1 MPKTPPKRPTSDETP
16 FKEPS
21 ATDHRALAL
30 AYRPQTFG
38 DVAGQRHVTD
48 VLAKAVE
55 HNRVAHAYLFSG
67 PRGTGKTTT
76 ARILAKV
83 LNCPNRVGVA
93 PCNVCDTC
101 RDITSGVSLDV
112 VEIDGAS
119 NRGIADIQQLREA
132 VRFAATGGRSK
143 VYIIDEVHQLSG
155 DAFAALL
162 KTLEEP
168 PPHVVFIFAT
178 TDPLKLPDTIR
189 SRTQRYEFAR
199 VAVKTIAERL
209 KTIATFETAAGRT
222 LELTDGA
229 ALLIAR
235 KAEGGLR
242 DAVSALDQVSSTGRV
257 LIDEAAIS
265 EVLGL
270 VSREAFFDLADPM
283 FGRDPAGTLGQL
295 HRAYEAG
302 FDPKDLADGLLEHL
316 RNVLVLKVDPNAGDL
331 LAATPEECARY
342 VAQGTGHS
350 SADVLR
356 LIRITTDTIGLLREA
371 SQPLLHLEAGL
382 LEMAHLEPGRT
393 LAEILDRLEAIEE
406 GGPSPASGSRPT
418 PAAPVPAPTRTPPLP
433 APPPA
438 RTVRAAVEAPPA
450 PVRAPETATRPS
462 IPDLDSVR
470 PMPLR
475 APRAQAGG
483 SPPAPA
489 DFDRPGMWEQVVAL
503 VLQRKRMLG
512 HFLET
517 ARPLGWQENVLVLE
531 VDPAHRGLIEH
542 RDNRAPLVTAL
553 GEVYGRPLDYRCVD
567 AVPGAP
573 AAKATP
579 RPAPAPAA
587 PAPAPQAQASPAALD
602 DGPPIGE
609 PPPGS
614 NEEPSGFDAEAAA
627 PPASPAATPPPAPS
641 TPPLADARRKHPAE
655 LSPEARNTMLWLEG
669 EIVGPQRPNPSS

>member
-1 MPKTPPKRPTSDETP
+1 MPKTPPKSPAAAPAETP
-16 FKEPS
+16 
-21 ATDHRALAL
+21 AGLDHRALAL

-38 DVAGQRHVTD
+38 DVAGQKHVTD

-55 HNRVAHAYLFSG
+55 NNRVAHAYLFSG

-83 LNCPNRVGVA
+83 LNCPNRKGVE

-112 VEIDGAS
+112 VEIDAAS

-199 VAVKTIAERL
+199 VAVRTIADRL
-209 KTIATFETAAGRT
+209 KTIAALETKAGRT

-229 ALLIAR
+229 AYLIAR

-242 DAVSALDQVSSTGRV
+242 DAVSALDQVASTGRV
-257 LIDEAAIS
+257 TIDEAAIS

-270 VSREAFFDLADPM
+270 VSRETFFDLADPI
-283 FGRDPAGTLGQL
+283 FGRDPAATLAQL
-295 HRAYEAG
+295 HRAYAAG

-316 RNVLVLKVDPNAGDL
+316 RNVLVIKVDPRAGDL
-331 LAATPEECARY
+331 LAATPEEVARY
-342 VAQGTGHS
+342 AEQGKDHS
-350 SADVLR
+350 SGDVLR
-356 LIRITTDTIGLLREA
+356 LLRIATDTIGLLREA

-393 LAEILDRLEAIEE
+393 LAEILERLEAIESSP
-406 GGPSPASGSRPT
+406 GAGPAPAPSPTSRPSAS
-418 PAAPVPAPTRTPPLP
+418 PPPSAPPRPVRLAEAP
-433 APPPA
+433 APP
-438 RTVRAAVEAPPA
+438 TAP
-450 PVRAPETATRPS
+450 RPS
-462 IPDLDSVR
+462 IPALESVR
-470 PMPLR
+470 PLPAR
-475 APRAQAGG
+475 PPRALENGP
-483 SPPAPA
+483 PPAPA
-489 DFDRPGMWEQVVAL
+489 EFDRPGMWEQVVAL
-503 VLQRKRMLG
+503 LLQRKRMLG
-512 HFLET
+512 HFLES
-517 ARPLGWQENVLVLE
+517 ARPLGWQGDVIVLA

-542 RDNRAPLVTAL
+542 RDNRAPLVAAL
-553 GEVYGRPLDYRCVD
+553 AEVYGRAVDYRCVEGV
-567 AVPGAP
+567 AVAPDPVVQDVQNVRVGHPVPREAPPAEAPPPLAEAPPIAP
-573 AAKATP
+573 AE
-579 RPAPAPAA
+579 AA
-587 PAPAPQAQASPAALD
+587 PA
-602 DGPPIGE
+602 
-609 PPPGS
+609 
-614 NEEPSGFDAEAAA
+614 
-627 PPASPAATPPPAPS
+627 T
-641 TPPLADARRKHPAE
+641 RKHPAE

-669 EIVGPQRPNPSS
+669 EIVGPARPTPPSRGPA

>member
-1 MPKTPPKRPTSDETP
+1 ME
-16 FKEPS
+16 
-21 ATDHRALAL
+21 HRALAL
-30 AYRPQTFG
+30 AYRPQTFD

-83 LNCPNRVGVA
+83 LNCPNRVGNA

-101 RDITSGVSLDV
+101 RDITSGVALDV

-132 VRFAATGGRSK
+132 VRFSATGGRSK

-209 KTIATFETAAGRT
+209 KTIASEETRAGRK

-242 DAVSALDQVSSTGRV
+242 DAVSALDQVASTGRTT
-257 LIDEAAIS
+257 IDEAAVS

-270 VSREAFFDLADPM
+270 VSREAFFDLADPI
-283 FGRDPAGTLGQL
+283 FGRDPAGTLAAL
-295 HRAYEAG
+295 HRAYAGG
-302 FDPKDLADGLLEHL
+302 FDPKDLAEGLLEHL

-331 LAATPEECARY
+331 LAATPEETQRY
-342 VAQGTGHS
+342 IAQGKDHS

-356 LIRITTDTIGLLREA
+356 LVRITTDAIGLLREA
-371 SQPLLHLEAGL
+371 SQPLLHLEAAL
-382 LEMAHLEPGRT
+382 LEMAHMEPGRT
-393 LAEILDRLEAIEE
+393 LAEILERLEAIEE
-406 GGPSPASGSRPT
+406 GAPSSGGGGARPAPATRPTSSAAPTPSPRPTRANEPAAYSPPAAAAAAPTPPVAPQAAPAAPT
-418 PAAPVPAPTRTPPLP
+418 PA
-433 APPPA
+433 
-438 RTVRAAVEAPPA
+438 
-450 PVRAPETATRPS
+450 PETPRPS
-462 IPDLDSVR
+462 IPAMDAVR
-470 PMPLR
+470 PLPGR
-475 APRAQAGG
+475 PPRAVADG
-483 SPPAPA
+483 PPPGPA
-489 DFDRPGMWEQVVAL
+489 DFDQPGMWEKVVAL

-517 ARPLGWQENVLVLE
+517 ARVVGWQGPVLVLE
-531 VDPAHRGLIEH
+531 VEASQRGMLEH
-542 RDNRAPLVTAL
+542 KDNRALLVAAL
-553 GEVYGRPLDYRCVD
+553 NEVYGRPLDYRCVD
-567 AVPGAP
+567 
-573 AAKATP
+573 
-579 RPAPAPAA
+579 RP
-587 PAPAPQAQASPAALD
+587 Q
-602 DGPPIGE
+602 G
-609 PPPGS
+609 
-614 NEEPSGFDAEAAA
+614 AAA
-627 PPASPAATPPPAPS
+627 PTAPANASAAARSEVKAEAPEPTPPQLAPPSDEDAPPPPEAAPPDAQPTSAANPAEERGEPG
-641 TPPLADARRKHPAE
+641 PARRKHPAE

-669 EIVGPQRPNPSS
+669 EIVGPQRPTPSS

>member
-1 MPKTPPKRPTSDETP
+1 VPKPTTKRPSSADPEAP
-16 FKEPS
+16 EPS
-21 ATDHRALAL
+21 APTEHRALAL
-30 AYRPQTFG
+30 AYRPQTFE

-101 RDITSGVSLDV
+101 KDITNGVSLDV

-199 VAVKTIAERL
+199 VTVKTIAERL
-209 KTIATFETAAGRT
+209 RTIAAHETRAGRT
-222 LELTDGA
+222 LDLSDGA

-242 DAVSALDQVSSTGRV
+242 DAVSALDQVASTGRTK
-257 LIDEAAIS
+257 IDEAAVAD
-265 EVLGL
+265 VLGL
-270 VSREAFFDLADPM
+270 VSREAFFDLAEPM
-283 FGRDPAGTLGQL
+283 FARDPVKTLAAL
-295 HRAYEAG
+295 HRAYAGG

-342 VAQGTGHS
+342 VEQGKDHS

-356 LIRITTDTIGLLREA
+356 LVRITTDTISLLREA
-371 SQPLLHLEAGL
+371 SQPLLHLEAAL

-393 LAEILDRLEAIEE
+393 LAEILDRLEAIESDGTT
-406 GGPSPASGSRPT
+406 GGGGGRALPPASASAPPARPSA
-418 PAAPVPAPTRTPPLP
+418 PPPVPARRTF
-433 APPPA
+433 
-438 RTVRAAVEAPPA
+438 EAPPA
-450 PVRAPETATRPS
+450 RPAPSAPPAQRPS
-462 IPDLDSVR
+462 IPALDAVR
-470 PMPLR
+470 PVVAAR
-475 APRAQAGG
+475 APRALEGG
-483 SPPAPA
+483 PPPAPA
-489 DFDRPGMWEQVVAL
+489 DFDTPGLWQRVVQL

-512 HFLET
+512 HFLEA
-517 ARPLGWQENVLVLE
+517 ARVVGWQENVLVLE

-542 RDNRAPLVTAL
+542 RDNRAVLVPAMTEIYERA
-553 GEVYGRPLDYRCVD
+553 LDYRCVD
-567 AVPGAP
+567 GKPGEP
-573 AAKATP
+573 P
-579 RPAPAPAA
+579 PAPPAPPALPARAEEPPPPDGPPPGFVDEASGHDVAPAA
-587 PAPAPQAQASPAALD
+587 PAAP
-602 DGPPIGE
+602 
-609 PPPGS
+609 
-614 NEEPSGFDAEAAA
+614 
-627 PPASPAATPPPAPS
+627 PPPAAS
-641 TPPLADARRKHPAE
+641 TAPGDPAPAVARRKHPAE

-669 EIVGPQRPNPSS
+669 EIVGPTRPAPSS

>member
-1 MPKTPPKRPTSDETP
+1 MPKTPPKRTTEPAA
-16 FKEPS
+16 EPS
-21 ATDHRALAL
+21 EAPGGLEHRALAL
-30 AYRPQTFG
+30 AYRPQTFA

-55 HNRVAHAYLFSG
+55 NNRVAHAYLFSG

-83 LNCPNRVGVA
+83 LNCPNRKGVE

-112 VEIDGAS
+112 VEIDAAS

-143 VYIIDEVHQLSG
+143 VYIVDEVHQLSG

-199 VAVKTIAERL
+199 VAVRTIADRL
-209 KTIATFETAAGRT
+209 KTIAALETAAGRT

-229 ALLIAR
+229 AYLIAR

-242 DAVSALDQVSSTGRV
+242 DAVSALDQVASTGRV
-257 LIDEAAIS
+257 TIDEAAIS

-270 VSREAFFDLADPM
+270 VSRETFFDLADPI
-283 FGRDPAGTLGQL
+283 FGRDPAGTLAQL
-295 HRAYEAG
+295 HRAYAAG

-316 RNVLVLKVDPNAGDL
+316 RNVLVLKVDPRAGDL
-331 LAATPEECARY
+331 LAATPEEVTRY
-342 VAQGTGHS
+342 AEQGAQHS

-356 LIRITTDTIGLLREA
+356 LLRIATDTIGLLREA

-393 LAEILDRLEAIEE
+393 LAEILERLEAIESSP
-406 GGPSPASGSRPT
+406 GGGGGVPAARASAAPSPATS
-418 PAAPVPAPTRTPPLP
+418 
-433 APPPA
+433 APPPPRPA
-438 RTVRAAVEAPPA
+438 RIAETQAPASP
-450 PVRAPETATRPS
+450 
-462 IPDLDSVR
+462 
-470 PMPLR
+470 
-475 APRAQAGG
+475 
-483 SPPAPA
+483 PPAPA
-489 DFDRPGMWEQVVAL
+489 KPSIPALESVRPLPARPPRAVEGGPPPQPAEFDQPGMWEQVVAL
-503 VLQRKRMLG
+503 LLQRKRMLG

-517 ARPLGWQENVLVLE
+517 ARPLGWQGDVLVLA

-542 RDNRAPLVTAL
+542 RDNRAPLVAAL
-553 GEVYGRPLDYRCVD
+553 AEVYGRALDYRCVEAGPGD
-567 AVPGAP
+567 ALP
-573 AAKATP
+573 A
-579 RPAPAPAA
+579 PAPAPAA
-587 PAPAPQAQASPAALD
+587 AARPVVDEVVLKKDVQNVQNVRVGQPSPEAIPAQEPGASAP
-602 DGPPIGE
+602 
-609 PPPGS
+609 
-614 NEEPSGFDAEAAA
+614 PSAAA
-627 PPASPAATPPPAPS
+627 PV
-641 TPPLADARRKHPAE
+641 RKHPGE

-669 EIVGPQRPNPSS
+669 EIVGPARPIPPSSRGPA

>member
-1 MPKTPPKRPTSDETP
+1 VPKPTTKRPSSAEEVAAS
-16 FKEPS
+16 EPS
-21 ATDHRALAL
+21 APTEHRALAL
-30 AYRPQTFG
+30 AYRPQTFE

-101 RDITSGVSLDV
+101 KDITNGVSLDV

-199 VAVKTIAERL
+199 VTVKTISDRL
-209 KTIATFETAAGRT
+209 KTIAAHETQAGRT
-222 LELTDGA
+222 LELSDGA

-242 DAVSALDQVSSTGRV
+242 DAVSALDQVASTGRTK
-257 LIDEAAIS
+257 IDEAAVAD
-265 EVLGL
+265 VLGL
-270 VSREAFFDLADPM
+270 VSREAFFDLAEPM
-283 FGRDPAGTLGQL
+283 FARDPVKTLAAL
-295 HRAYEAG
+295 HRAYAGG

-316 RNVLVLKVDPNAGDL
+316 RNVLVLKVDANAGDL

-342 VAQGTGHS
+342 VEQGLEHS

-356 LIRITTDTIGLLREA
+356 LVRITTDTISLLREA
-371 SQPLLHLEAGL
+371 SQPLLHLEAAL

-393 LAEILDRLEAIEE
+393 LAEILDRLEAIESE
-406 GGPSPASGSRPT
+406 GPTGGGGGRALPPASAS
-418 PAAPVPAPTRTPPLP
+418 
-433 APPPA
+433 
-438 RTVRAAVEAPPA
+438 APPA
-450 PVRAPETATRPS
+450 PPAPRPS
-462 IPDLDSVR
+462 IPALDAVR
-470 PMPLR
+470 PAVPAR
-475 APRAQAGG
+475 APRALEGG
-483 SPPAPA
+483 PPPAPV
-489 DFDRPGMWEQVVAL
+489 DFDTPGLWPRVVQL

-512 HFLET
+512 HFLEA
-517 ARPLGWQENVLVLE
+517 ARALGWQENVLVLE

-542 RDNRAPLVTAL
+542 RDNRAVLVPAMTEIYERA
-553 GEVYGRPLDYRCVD
+553 LDYRCVD
-567 AVPGAP
+567 GKPGE
-573 AAKATP
+573 
-579 RPAPAPAA
+579 PAPAPPAPPARAAAPSSSPSSPSSPPSAPNEPPPPDGPPPGFVDEASGHDAALAA
-587 PAPAPQAQASPAALD
+587 PAASAAASTPSPAPNPAPDPAA
-602 DGPPIGE
+602 
-609 PPPGS
+609 
-614 NEEPSGFDAEAAA
+614 
-627 PPASPAATPPPAPS
+627 
-641 TPPLADARRKHPAE
+641 ARRKHPAE

-669 EIVGPQRPNPSS
+669 EIVGPARPAPSS

>member
-1 MPKTPPKRPTSDETP
+1 MPKPTTKRPSSADPEAP
-16 FKEPS
+16 EPS
-21 ATDHRALAL
+21 APTEHRALAL
-30 AYRPQTFG
+30 AYRPQTFE

-101 RDITSGVSLDV
+101 KDITNGVSLDV

-199 VAVKTIAERL
+199 VTVKTIAERL
-209 KTIATFETAAGRT
+209 RTIAAHETQAGRT
-222 LELTDGA
+222 LELSDGA

-242 DAVSALDQVSSTGRV
+242 DAVSALDQVASTGRTK
-257 LIDEAAIS
+257 IDEAAVAD
-265 EVLGL
+265 VLGL
-270 VSREAFFDLADPM
+270 VSREAFFDLAEPV
-283 FGRDPAGTLGQL
+283 FARDPAKTLAAL
-295 HRAYEAG
+295 HRAYAGG

-316 RNVLVLKVDPNAGDL
+316 RNVLVLKVDANAGDL

-342 VAQGTGHS
+342 VEQGLEHS

-356 LIRITTDTIGLLREA
+356 LVRITTDTISLLRGA
-371 SQPLLHLEAGL
+371 SQPLLLLEAAL

-393 LAEILDRLEAIEE
+393 LAEILDRLEAIESE
-406 GGPSPASGSRPT
+406 GPTGGGGGRALPPASAS
-418 PAAPVPAPTRTPPLP
+418 
-433 APPPA
+433 
-438 RTVRAAVEAPPA
+438 APPA
-450 PVRAPETATRPS
+450 PPAPRPS
-462 IPDLDSVR
+462 IPALDAVR
-470 PMPLR
+470 PAVPAR
-475 APRAQAGG
+475 APRALEGG
-483 SPPAPA
+483 PPPAPV
-489 DFDRPGMWEQVVAL
+489 DFDTPGLWPRVVQL

-512 HFLET
+512 HFLEA
-517 ARPLGWQENVLVLE
+517 ARALGWQENVLVLE

-542 RDNRAPLVTAL
+542 RDNRAVLVPAMTEIYERA
-553 GEVYGRPLDYRCVD
+553 LDYRCVD
-567 AVPGAP
+567 GKPGE
-573 AAKATP
+573 
-579 RPAPAPAA
+579 PAPAPPAPPARAAAPSSSPSSPSSPPSAPNEPPPPDGPPPGFVDEASGHDAALAA
-587 PAPAPQAQASPAALD
+587 PAASAAASTPSSAPDPASNPAA
-602 DGPPIGE
+602 
-609 PPPGS
+609 
-614 NEEPSGFDAEAAA
+614 
-627 PPASPAATPPPAPS
+627 
-641 TPPLADARRKHPAE
+641 ARRKHPAE

-669 EIVGPQRPNPSS
+669 EIVGPARPAPSS

>member
-1 MPKTPPKRPTSDETP
+1 MPKTPPKQETEGETP
-16 FKEPS
+16 LAEPS
-21 ATDHRALAL
+21 ATAHRALAL
-30 AYRPQTFG
+30 AYRPQTFE

-199 VAVKTIAERL
+199 VTVKTIAERL
-209 KTIATFETAAGRT
+209 KTIAALETTAGRT

-242 DAVSALDQVSSTGRV
+242 DAVSALDQVASTGRV
-257 LIDEAAIS
+257 TIDEAAVS
-265 EVLGL
+265 DVLGL
-270 VSREAFFDLADPM
+270 VSREAFFDLAEPM
-283 FGRDPAGTLGQL
+283 FARDPAKTLAAL
-295 HRAYEAG
+295 HRAYAAG
-302 FDPKDLADGLLEHL
+302 FDPKDLADGMLEHL
-316 RNVLVLKVDPNAGDL
+316 RNVLVLKVDPNGGDL
-331 LAATPEECARY
+331 LAATPEEVVRY
-342 VAQGTGHS
+342 VAQGAEHS

-356 LIRITTDTIGLLREA
+356 LIRITTDTITLLREA
-371 SQPLLHLEAGL
+371 SQPLLHLEAAL

-393 LAEILDRLEAIEE
+393 LAEILERLDAIEDSAP
-406 GGPSPASGSRPT
+406 GGGGARPASASSA
-418 PAAPVPAPTRTPPLP
+418 PARSATPPPL
-433 APPPA
+433 PPPA
-438 RTVRAAVEAPPA
+438 RRTESPAPQPARPVEAPRPA
-450 PVRAPETATRPS
+450 EAARPS
-462 IPDLDSVR
+462 IPALESVR
-470 PMPLR
+470 PMPTR
-475 APRAQAGG
+475 APRPVEGG
-483 SPPAPA
+483 PPPGPA
-489 DFDRPGMWEQVVAL
+489 EFDQPGMWEKVVAL

-517 ARPLGWQENVLVLE
+517 ARPLGWQDNVLVLE

-542 RDNRAPLVTAL
+542 RDNRTVLIAAL
-553 GEVYGRPLDYRCVD
+553 SEVYGRALDYRCVD
-567 AVPGAP
+567 AAPGAS
-573 AAKATP
+573 AP
-579 RPAPAPAA
+579 RAQVPAPAPAQVAPPAPPSPEEPPPPSEPSADLAEPPTPPGTPPA
-587 PAPAPQAQASPAALD
+587 PAPAQ
-602 DGPPIGE
+602 
-609 PPPGS
+609 
-614 NEEPSGFDAEAAA
+614 
-627 PPASPAATPPPAPS
+627 
-641 TPPLADARRKHPAE
+641 RKHPAE

-669 EIVGPQRPNPSS
+669 EIVGPPRPNLSS

>member
-1 MPKTPPKRPTSDETP
+1 VPKTPPKRAAA
-16 FKEPS
+16 EP
-21 ATDHRALAL
+21 AAEPIEAPAGFEHRALAL
-30 AYRPQTFG
+30 AYRPQTFA
-38 DVAGQRHVTD
+38 DVAGQGHVTD

-83 LNCPNRVGVA
+83 LNCPNRKGVE

-112 VEIDGAS
+112 VEIDAAS

-143 VYIIDEVHQLSG
+143 VYIVDEVHQLSG

-199 VAVKTIAERL
+199 VAVRTIADRL
-209 KTIATFETAAGRT
+209 KTIAALETAAGRT

-229 ALLIAR
+229 AYLIAR

-242 DAVSALDQVSSTGRV
+242 DAVSALDQVASTGRV
-257 LIDEAAIS
+257 TIDEGAIS

-270 VSREAFFDLADPM
+270 VSRETFFDLADPI

-295 HRAYEAG
+295 HRAYAAG

-316 RNVLVLKVDPNAGDL
+316 RNVLVLKVDPKAGDL
-331 LAATPEECARY
+331 LAATPEEVARY
-342 VAQGTGHS
+342 AEQGSQHS
-350 SADVLR
+350 SGDVLR
-356 LIRITTDTIGLLREA
+356 LLRIATDTIGLLREA

-393 LAEILDRLEAIEE
+393 LAEILERLDAIETSP
-406 GGPSPASGSRPT
+406 GGGGGVPAPRPAVAAPRPSVAPP
-418 PAAPVPAPTRTPPLP
+418 PAPVPAPPAPPRPARIAEAPAPPVAAKPSIPALESVRPLP
-433 APPPA
+433 ARPPRAVEGGPPPQ
-438 RTVRAAVEAPPA
+438 PA
-450 PVRAPETATRPS
+450 E
-462 IPDLDSVR
+462 
-470 PMPLR
+470 
-475 APRAQAGG
+475 
-483 SPPAPA
+483 
-489 DFDRPGMWEQVVAL
+489 FDKPGMWEQVVAL

-517 ARPLGWQENVLVLE
+517 ARPLGWQGDVIVLA
-531 VDPAHRGLIEH
+531 VDPAHLGLIEH
-542 RDNRAPLVTAL
+542 RDNRAPLVAAL
-553 GEVYGRPLDYRCVD
+553 SEVYGRAVDYRCVE
-567 AVPGAP
+567 AGPGD
-573 AAKATP
+573 
-579 RPAPAPAA
+579 APAPVARPVVEDVAA
-587 PAPAPQAQASPAALD
+587 TKDVQSVQNVQGGPPSPESTPAP
-602 DGPPIGE
+602 E
-609 PPPGS
+609 
-614 NEEPSGFDAEAAA
+614 
-627 PPASPAATPPPAPS
+627 PAPGAS
-641 TPPLADARRKHPAE
+641 APSRKHPGE

-669 EIVGPQRPNPSS
+669 EIVGPARPNPPSSRGPA

>member
-1 MPKTPPKRPTSDETP
+1 VPKTPPKQETP
-16 FKEPS
+16 GETPLAEPS
-21 ATDHRALAL
+21 ATAHRALAL
-30 AYRPQTFG
+30 AYRPQTFE

-67 PRGTGKTTT
+67 PRGTGKSTT

-199 VAVKTIAERL
+199 VTVKTIAERL
-209 KTIATFETAAGRT
+209 KTIAALETAAGRT

-242 DAVSALDQVSSTGRV
+242 DAVSALDQVASTGRV
-257 LIDEAAIS
+257 TIDEAAVS
-265 EVLGL
+265 DVLGL
-270 VSREAFFDLADPM
+270 VSREAFFDLAEPM
-283 FGRDPAGTLGQL
+283 FARDPANTLAAL
-295 HRAYEAG
+295 HRAYAAG

-316 RNVLVLKVDPNAGDL
+316 RNVLVLKVDPNGGDL
-331 LAATPEECARY
+331 LAATPEETARY
-342 VAQGTGHS
+342 IAQGAEHS

-356 LIRITTDTIGLLREA
+356 LIRITTDTIALLRDA
-371 SQPLLHLEAGL
+371 SQPLLHLEAAL
-382 LEMAHLEPGRT
+382 LEMAQLEPGRT
-393 LAEILDRLEAIEE
+393 LAEILERLEAIEDAAP
-406 GGPSPASGSRPT
+406 GGGGGGARPGVPPASAPT
-418 PAAPVPAPTRTPPLP
+418 RSAPPPPPVRRMEPPAPTPT
-433 APPPA
+433 
-438 RTVRAAVEAPPA
+438 
-450 PVRAPETATRPS
+450 PVRVQETPAVPPVRP
-462 IPDLDSVR
+462 IPGLESVR
-470 PMPLR
+470 PMPTR
-475 APRAQAGG
+475 APRPVEGG
-483 SPPAPA
+483 PPPGPA
-489 DFDRPGMWEQVVAL
+489 EFDQPGMWEKVVAL

-517 ARPLGWQENVLVLE
+517 ARPLGWQDNVLVLE

-542 RDNRAPLVTAL
+542 RDNRAPLIAAL
-553 GEVYGRPLDYRCVD
+553 NEVYGRALDYRCVD
-567 AVPGAP
+567 AAPGAT
-573 AAKATP
+573 TP
-579 RPAPAPAA
+579 RPQAQVAPPEPAA
-587 PAPAPQAQASPAALD
+587 SPELEEPPHPSEVPAGSAEPSTALD
-602 DGPPIGE
+602 T
-609 PPPGS
+609 S
-614 NEEPSGFDAEAAA
+614 AAEAPVPTA
-627 PPASPAATPPPAPS
+627 PPTPPAATPGPAPVQ
-641 TPPLADARRKHPAE
+641 RKHPAE

-669 EIVGPQRPNPSS
+669 EIVGPPRPNLSS